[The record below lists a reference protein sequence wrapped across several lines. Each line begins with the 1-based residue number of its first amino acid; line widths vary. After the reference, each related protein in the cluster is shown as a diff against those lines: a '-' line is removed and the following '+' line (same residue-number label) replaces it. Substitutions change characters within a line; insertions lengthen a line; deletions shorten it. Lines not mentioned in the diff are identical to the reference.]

1 MAFKLNK
8 NNGSTSFIK
17 VTTPLLVTVVLSF
30 LSYSAAAVNIESKT
44 GAAPESSQKSLPT
57 VSQGT
62 LQRLDEKYIEFTLIK
77 PRPID
82 VWLPEDYPANAPYA
96 VVYMHDGKV
105 LFDASKSWNGTAWEV
120 DETAATLNKIED
132 IKPFIVVG
140 IHNAEQS
147 RHSEYFPQK
156 PFESL
161 SEDKQTSLY
170 QTQRNETE
178 KLLAQAVY
186 SDKYAE
192 FIVTELKPYIDTHFK
207 VATDKQNTFIMGS
220 SMGGLISW
228 YTALEYPQV
237 FGGAACLST
246 HWPGSFAQDNNP
258 IPQVFNQYLAKQI
271 ATKPQVKLYFDYG
284 DQTLDAMYPPLQA
297 DVDKLFEAAE
307 YDKELWQSHFFK
319 GKAHNEND
327 WAERLS
333 IPMTFLLTK

>member
-8 NNGSTSFIK
+8 NNASASFIK
-17 VTTPLLVTVVLSF
+17 LTKPLLLTVVLSF
-30 LSYSAAAVNIESKT
+30 LSYRAAAVNIDSNT
-44 GAAPESSQKSLPT
+44 GAAPESSQESLPV
-57 VSQGT
+57 VSQGK
-62 LQRLDEKYIEFTLIK
+62 LQRLDETAIEFTLIK

-82 VWLPEDYPANAPYA
+82 VWLPEDYPAKAPYA

-105 LFDASKSWNGTAWEV
+105 LYDANQSWNGTAWEV
-120 DETAATLNKIED
+120 DETAASLNKSKD

-140 IHNAEQS
+140 VHNAEQS

-161 SEDKQTSLY
+161 TADTQTSLY
-170 QTQRNETE
+170 QTQRNATE

-192 FIVTELKPYIDTHFK
+192 FIVTELKPYIDEHFK

-228 YTALEYPQV
+228 YTALEYPLV

-246 HWPGSFAQDNNP
+246 HWPGSFAAEDNP

-271 ATKPQVKLYFDYG
+271 ATNPQVKLYFDYG

-297 DVDKLFEAAE
+297 EVDKLFETSG
-307 YDKELWQSHFFK
+307 YDKALWQTHFFK
-319 GKAHNEND
+319 GKAHNESD
-327 WAERLS
+327 WAERLN
-333 IPMTFLLTK
+333 IPMTFLLGK